1 MVALRFISSK
11 ILAEA
16 REEGLNPGFPD
27 IFNLSV
33 LSNVIL
39 LNTGPLPGRKF
50 SGLCQTPLQM
60 ASAVPLKGTHKEVTM
75 ESWAG
80 PVEGHGKEGEKGTQI
95 PREN

>member
-1 MVALRFISSK
+1 MVALQFISSE

-27 IFNLSV
+27 IFNSSV

-39 LNTGPLPGRKF
+39 LNTGLLPGRKF

-60 ASAVPLKGTHKEVTM
+60 ASAIPLKGTHYEVTM

-80 PVEGHGKEGEKGTQI
+80 PIEGHGKGWRERDTNS
-95 PREN
+95 REN